1 LCDGS
6 VGQRGEGEGES
17 DTSADHDP
25 VPFECFALSKDTAGV
40 SFGAK
45 ELGASVWSLGGG
57 IAILWVD
64 VLEGAINR

>member
-1 LCDGS
+1 
-6 VGQRGEGEGES
+6 
-17 DTSADHDP
+17 

-64 VLEGAINR
+64 VLEGAIDR